1 MRARAGAQPSRT
13 LRAAVENNARW
24 CAAFC
29 QASGVTGS
37 RRNGVWCVDGPAPAL
52 YPEVVTLRPGSS
64 ATEVANLAPFPGSAV
79 KDSFQ
84 DVDLAAEGFRP
95 LFRASW
101 LSLRDEDLGPGPGGQ
116 VSRACSADELKGW
129 VSESGSDLDLPERL
143 LDRPEFRA
151 LLVRQGQRVVA
162 GATVF
167 TTDGFAGV
175 SNVFAHEHPAQAW
188 STLAHHLLADP
199 LVDTVGGYEHGSD
212 LSAALA
218 AGARDLGPLT
228 VWLRESRQ
236 VPGRGQTLPDPQPW
250 RGGNGPPGRRG
261 PASGCPPAR
270 GSSLRPELTD
280 RPGSSIP
287 GIGSRPTS

>member
-1 MRARAGAQPSRT
+1 MQVRAAAQPSGT

-37 RRNGVWCVDGPAPAL
+37 RRGAVWCADGPTPEL
-52 YPEVVTLRPGSS
+52 YPELVTLRPGMS
-64 ATEVANLAPFPGSAV
+64 AAKVASLAPLPGSAV

-95 LFRASW
+95 LFQASW
-101 LSLRDEDLGPGPGGQ
+101 LSLRREDLGPDPGGQ
-116 VSRACSADELKGW
+116 CSRAGSADELAGW
-129 VSESGSDLDLPERL
+129 VAESGSDLEVPECL
-143 LDRPEFRA
+143 LDRPEFGA
-151 LLVRQGQRVVA
+151 VLVRGGGRVVA

-175 SNVFAHEHPAQAW
+175 SNVFAHEDPAGAW

-199 LVDTVGGYEHGSD
+199 LTDAVGGYEHGCD

-218 AGARDLGPLT
+218 AGARELGPLT
-228 VWLRESRQ
+228 VWLRESGQ
-236 VPGRGQTLPDPQPW
+236 VPGMR
-250 RGGNGPPGRRG
+250 
-261 PASGCPPAR
+261 
-270 GSSLRPELTD
+270 TD
-280 RPGSSIP
+280 AP
-287 GIGSRPTS
+287 